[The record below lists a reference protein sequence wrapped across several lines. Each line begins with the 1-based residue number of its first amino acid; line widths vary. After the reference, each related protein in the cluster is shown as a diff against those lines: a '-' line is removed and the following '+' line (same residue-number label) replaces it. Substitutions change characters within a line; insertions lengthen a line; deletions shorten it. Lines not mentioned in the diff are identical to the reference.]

1 MSSSSQQKQA
11 EKTLVDQTNLLPRA
25 RLIIVF
31 GTLAFAFLITYADQ
45 NGIAVILPT
54 MARDLNAQDTISWA
68 GTSSF
73 VGNTVFQVLYGRLSD
88 IFGRKVVYLSAL
100 ILLAVGDILCA
111 TAKNGPSLY
120 IFRALAGIAMG
131 GINSLTMI
139 IVSDIVTLQQRGYY
153 QGLLGGC
160 IGLGNIIGP
169 FVSAAFAET
178 SSWRN
183 FFYLLGP
190 LAAASAVL
198 SFFLVPSSM
207 PPRKRKETLGLI
219 DYWGIITGSIAIV
232 FFLVPISGGGSYFVW
247 NSPMVIAMLA
257 ISAVAFVAFLIVEW
271 KVSRLPVMPLSM
283 FKTPAVSVILAQ
295 NFLFG
300 FAYYAALYY
309 LPIYFQNVLGYSPV
323 GASALLVPFVAV
335 QMIFSVGSGLY
346 ISKSGRYGEV
356 IWSGF
361 TLWTLGAVS
370 MCFFSRTT
378 APGIIGIVLA
388 ILGAGVGNV
397 FQPCL
402 IALQAHSPKA
412 QRAVVISNRNFLR
425 GLGGAVGLA
434 VSAQVMQSSLRNSLP
449 PHLRTLVSSSY
460 SIPSFNNLPGADI
473 EALLDGY
480 MTASHTVFTVLAP
493 FMGTCLLGCFLVK
506 DRGLQRKEE
515 VKEEKQESVQTG
527 ESENKDESVE
537 AGEQGVIQRPVTETV
552 PSK

>member
-1 MSSSSQQKQA
+1 MSPSNQQKQV

-131 GINSLTMI
+131 GVNSLTMI

-190 LAAASAVL
+190 LAAASAVI

-207 PPRKRKETLGLI
+207 PPRNRKETFSMI
-219 DYWGIITGSIAIV
+219 DYYGIVTGSIAIV
-232 FFLVPISGGGSYFVW
+232 FFLVPISGGGSYFNW
-247 NSPMVIAMLA
+247 TSPMVISMLA
-257 ISAVAFVAFLIVEW
+257 ISAVAFAAFLFVEW
-271 KVSRLPVMPLSM
+271 RVSRLPVMPR
-283 FKTPAVSVILAQ
+283 K
-295 NFLFG
+295 
-300 FAYYAALYY
+300 
-309 LPIYFQNVLGYSPV
+309 
-323 GASALLVPFVAV
+323 SAL
-335 QMIFSVGSGLY
+335 IH
-346 ISKSGRYGEV
+346 
-356 IWSGF
+356 
-361 TLWTLGAVS
+361 T
-370 MCFFSRTT
+370 
-378 APGIIGIVLA
+378 
-388 ILGAGVGNV
+388 
-397 FQPCL
+397 
-402 IALQAHSPKA
+402 
-412 QRAVVISNRNFLR
+412 RN
-425 GLGGAVGLA
+425 
-434 VSAQVMQSSLRNSLP
+434 
-449 PHLRTLVSSSY
+449 
-460 SIPSFNNLPGADI
+460 
-473 EALLDGY
+473 
-480 MTASHTVFTVLAP
+480 
-493 FMGTCLLGCFLVK
+493 GC
-506 DRGLQRKEE
+506 
-515 VKEEKQESVQTG
+515 
-527 ESENKDESVE
+527 
-537 AGEQGVIQRPVTETV
+537 
-552 PSK
+552 

>member
-1 MSSSSQQKQA
+1 MSPSNQQAQI

-88 IFGRKVVYLSAL
+88 LFGRKVVYLSAL
-100 ILLAVGDILCA
+100 LLLAVGDILCA
-111 TAKNGPSLY
+111 TAQNGTSLY
-120 IFRALAGIAMG
+120 VFRALAGIAMG

-183 FFYLLGP
+183 FFYLIGP

-198 SFFLVPSSM
+198 SFFLIPSSM
-207 PPRKRKETLGLI
+207 PPRKRKETFSMI
-219 DYWGIITGSIAIV
+219 DYYGIVTGSTAII
-232 FFLVPISGGGSYFVW
+232 FFLVPISGGGSYFNW
-247 NSPMVIAMLA
+247 SSPMVISMLA
-257 ISAVAFVAFLIVEW
+257 ISAFALVAFLLVEW
-271 KVSRLPVMPLSM
+271 KVAHLP
-283 FKTPAVSVILAQ
+283 
-295 NFLFG
+295 
-300 FAYYAALYY
+300 Y
-309 LPIYFQNVLGYSPV
+309 
-323 GASALLVPFVAV
+323 
-335 QMIFSVGSGLY
+335 
-346 ISKSGRYGEV
+346 R
-356 IWSGF
+356 
-361 TLWTLGAVS
+361 GAVS

-378 APGIIGIVLA
+378 DPAIIGIVGA
-388 ILGAGVGNV
+388 ITGAGVGNV

-425 GLGGAVGLA
+425 SLGGAVGLA

-449 PHLRTLVSSSY
+449 PHLRSLVSSSY
-460 SIPSFNNLPGADI
+460 SIPNIRNIPATDL
-473 EALLDGY
+473 EAMLDAY
-480 MTASHTVFTVLAP
+480 MTASRNVFILLAP
-493 FMGTCLLGCFLVK
+493 FMGLCLLGCFLVK
-506 DRGLQRKEE
+506 DQGLSRKEE
-515 VKEEKQESVQTG
+515 GKEEGKEEDQVNGQKRDCTQKDAPVQARGQGLLQEQNI
-527 ESENKDESVE
+527 EML
-537 AGEQGVIQRPVTETV
+537 
-552 PSK
+552 PSRK

>member
-1 MSSSSQQKQA
+1 
-11 EKTLVDQTNLLPRA
+11 
-25 RLIIVF
+25 
-31 GTLAFAFLITYADQ
+31 
-45 NGIAVILPT
+45 
-54 MARDLNAQDTISWA
+54 
-68 GTSSF
+68 
-73 VGNTVFQVLYGRLSD
+73 
-88 IFGRKVVYLSAL
+88 
-100 ILLAVGDILCA
+100 
-111 TAKNGPSLY
+111 
-120 IFRALAGIAMG
+120 
-131 GINSLTMI
+131 
-139 IVSDIVTLQQRGYY
+139 
-153 QGLLGGC
+153 
-160 IGLGNIIGP
+160 
-169 FVSAAFAET
+169 
-178 SSWRN
+178 
-183 FFYLLGP
+183 
-190 LAAASAVL
+190 
-198 SFFLVPSSM
+198 
-207 PPRKRKETLGLI
+207 
-219 DYWGIITGSIAIV
+219 
-232 FFLVPISGGGSYFVW
+232 
-247 NSPMVIAMLA
+247 
-257 ISAVAFVAFLIVEW
+257 
-271 KVSRLPVMPLSM
+271 
-283 FKTPAVSVILAQ
+283 
-295 NFLFG
+295 
-300 FAYYAALYY
+300 
-309 LPIYFQNVLGYSPV
+309 
-323 GASALLVPFVAV
+323 
-335 QMIFSVGSGLY
+335 
-346 ISKSGRYGEV
+346 
-356 IWSGF
+356 
-361 TLWTLGAVS
+361 

>member
-1 MSSSSQQKQA
+1 MSPSNQQKQV

-131 GINSLTMI
+131 GVNSLTMI

-190 LAAASAVL
+190 LAAASAVI

-207 PPRKRKETLGLI
+207 PPRNRKETFSMI
-219 DYWGIITGSIAIV
+219 DYYGIVTGSIAIV
-232 FFLVPISGGGSYFVW
+232 FFLVPISGGGSYFNW
-247 NSPMVIAMLA
+247 TSPMVISMLA
-257 ISAVAFVAFLIVEW
+257 ISAVAFAAF
-271 KVSRLPVMPLSM
+271 
-283 FKTPAVSVILAQ
+283 
-295 NFLFG
+295 
-300 FAYYAALYY
+300 
-309 LPIYFQNVLGYSPV
+309 
-323 GASALLVPFVAV
+323 
-335 QMIFSVGSGLY
+335 
-346 ISKSGRYGEV
+346 
-356 IWSGF
+356 
-361 TLWTLGAVS
+361 LGAVS

-378 APGIIGIVLA
+378 DPAIIGIVGA
-388 ILGAGVGNV
+388 ITGAGVGNV

-425 GLGGAVGLA
+425 SLGGAVGLA

-449 PHLRTLVSSSY
+449 SHLRSLVSSSY
-460 SIPSFNNLPGADI
+460 SIPSFNNLPSADI
-473 EALLDGY
+473 EALLNAY
-480 MTASHTVFTVLAP
+480 MTGSHNVFLVLAP
-493 FMGTCLLGCFLVK
+493 FMGLCLLGCFLVK
-506 DRGLQRKEE
+506 DRGLARKEE
-515 VKEEKQESVQTG
+515 VKEEKQVSAQTEGSVK
-527 ESENKDESVE
+527 KDESVQ
-537 AGEQGVIQRPVTETV
+537 AGEQSIMQKHDVETL
-552 PSK
+552 PSKA

>member
-323 GASALLVPFVAV
+323 GASALLVP
-335 QMIFSVGSGLY
+335 
-346 ISKSGRYGEV
+346 
-356 IWSGF
+356 
-361 TLWTLGAVS
+361 GAVS

>member
-271 KVSRLPVMPLSM
+271 KRLD
-283 FKTPAVSVILAQ
+283 
-295 NFLFG
+295 
-300 FAYYAALYY
+300 FAN
-309 LPIYFQNVLGYSPV
+309 QEH
-323 GASALLVPFVAV
+323 
-335 QMIFSVGSGLY
+335 
-346 ISKSGRYGEV
+346 R
-356 IWSGF
+356 
-361 TLWTLGAVS
+361 GAVS